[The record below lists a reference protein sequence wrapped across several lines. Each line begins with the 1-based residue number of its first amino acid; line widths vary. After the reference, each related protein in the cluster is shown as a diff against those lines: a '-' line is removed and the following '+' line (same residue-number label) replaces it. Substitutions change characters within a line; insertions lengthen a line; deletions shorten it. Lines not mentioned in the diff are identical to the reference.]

1 MTKTAVIIGAT
12 GLVGN
17 ELLKKLLQ
25 SAYFSNVIA
34 LSRRAL
40 SIRHPKLVNHIIEFD
55 ELTQY
60 AALFKGDVFFSC
72 LGTTKKQAGSIAAQ
86 RRVDFDYQFI
96 AAQLA
101 ASNGVQHYCLVS
113 SSGANAHS
121 TSPYLK
127 MKGQLEEQVKQLPFA
142 RISIFQPSLLLGNRK
157 QFRVAEKIGS
167 VILPIITRLPLLKRY
182 KPITGEQVAQK
193 MLVVS
198 CAQQSNLAYYVLD
211 ELFNLSSG

>member
-127 MKGQLEEQVKQLPFA
+127 MKGQLEQQVVPLAFNK
-142 RISIFQPSLLLGNRK
+142 ISIFQPSLLIGERDH
-157 QFRVAEKIGS
+157 FRLAEKIGS
-167 VILPIITRLPLLKRY
+167 VILPLLTKIGFLKRY
-182 KPITGEQVAQK
+182 KPITGKQVALK
-193 MLVVS
+193 MLAVS
-198 CAQQSNLAYYVLD
+198 LEQKETQKYYVLD
-211 ELFNLSSG
+211 ELFI

>member
-60 AALFKGDVFFSC
+60 AALFKGDVFF
-72 LGTTKKQAGSIAAQ
+72 
-86 RRVDFDYQFI
+86 
-96 AAQLA
+96 
-101 ASNGVQHYCLVS
+101 LV
-113 SSGANAHS
+113 
-121 TSPYLK
+121 
-127 MKGQLEEQVKQLPFA
+127 
-142 RISIFQPSLLLGNRK
+142 
-157 QFRVAEKIGS
+157 
-167 VILPIITRLPLLKRY
+167 
-182 KPITGEQVAQK
+182 
-193 MLVVS
+193 
-198 CAQQSNLAYYVLD
+198 
-211 ELFNLSSG
+211 